1 MSKATKCRHDNST
14 STGTVRRTH
23 ETGHSGYIDIEG
35 DELSRAVNLL
45 KRYQDVFVGPDG
57 KLGRTNAC
65 DGHRVDTGDTLP
77 VRQRLRRV
85 PPKRRQVITDFVQEL
100 LAQGCIK
107 PSDSDWAT
115 PVVIVTKKDGSPRF
129 CLDYRKLNAVTKK
142 DAFPLP
148 RIDDALDQLAF
159 RKYFCALDLASGYF
173 QLPMHPKDSHKTA
186 FITHEGLYE
195 WLVLPMGLAE

>member
-1 MSKATKCRHDNST
+1 MHDNKKSESVSLEEGPVQVHYQGVAQNLHGAECPEEPSVIT
-14 STGTVRRTH
+14 TTPQGELLDEHMKPVIQ
-23 ETGHSGYIDIEG
+23 GIDIKG
-35 DELSRAVNLL
+35 DELSQAVSLL

-65 DGHRVDTGDTLP
+65 EGHRVDTGDTLP
-77 VRQRLRRV
+77 IRQRLRRV

-107 PSDSDWAT
+107 PSESDWSM
-115 PVVIVTKKDGSPRF
+115 PVVIVNKKDRSPRF
-129 CLDYRKLNAVTKK
+129 CLDYRKLNAATKK

-159 RKYFCALDLASGYF
+159 
-173 QLPMHPKDSHKTA
+173 
-186 FITHEGLYE
+186 
-195 WLVLPMGLAE
+195 